1 MEPNRIDSAAF
12 SKRLS
17 TLYANYSDAW
27 RAAFGMPAA
36 SSPATPLEQR
46 EQRWENEGGSPRKD
60 A

>member
-1 MEPNRIDSAAF
+1 MEPNRIDS
-12 SKRLS
+12 
-17 TLYANYSDAW
+17 
-27 RAAFGMPAA
+27 AA